1 MDTSSDRFPAVYL
14 RRAVAA
20 SRTGIGYATREL
32 MLVATCSMAVES
44 VARRIAGG
52 ALAAICLVLVPS
64 PAGAAHGVPIPVLT
78 TAPEYAKRLLD
89 GGHPIVFVD
98 LRPREDFAHGR
109 LPHALSVPLPELRRR
124 YHEISQTELVI
135 LYCDCPPEA
144 LAAAF
149 RFVAGEGYQN
159 ASVLAEGFRGWVKR
173 GYPVEPR

>member
-1 MDTSSDRFPAVYL
+1 MA
-14 RRAVAA
+14 
-20 SRTGIGYATREL
+20 
-32 MLVATCSMAVES
+32 VATCCTPVKAG
-44 VARRIAGG
+44 ARRLAGC
-52 ALAAICLVLVPS
+52 ALAAVWLQRAATPG
-64 PAGAAHGVPIPVLT
+64 GAAHGVPIAVVT

-89 GGHPIVFVD
+89 GGQPIVFVD
-98 LRPREDFAHGR
+98 LRPREAFAPGR
-109 LPHALSVPLPELRRR
+109 LPHALWFPLPELGRR

>member
-1 MDTSSDRFPAVYL
+1 M
-14 RRAVAA
+14 AA

-52 ALAAICLVLVPS
+52 ALAA
-64 PAGAAHGVPIPVLT
+64 
-78 TAPEYAKRLLD
+78 
-89 GGHPIVFVD
+89 
-98 LRPREDFAHGR
+98 
-109 LPHALSVPLPELRRR
+109 
-124 YHEISQTELVI
+124 
-135 LYCDCPPEA
+135 
-144 LAAAF
+144 AF

>member
-1 MDTSSDRFPAVYL
+1 MA
-14 RRAVAA
+14 
-20 SRTGIGYATREL
+20 
-32 MLVATCSMAVES
+32 VATCSMAVES
-44 VARRIAGG
+44 VARRVAGC
-52 ALAAICLVLVPS
+52 ALAAIWLLLAAS
-64 PAGAAHGVPIPVLT
+64 PGEAAHGVPVTVVT

-89 GGHPIVFVD
+89 GGQPIVFVD

>member
-1 MDTSSDRFPAVYL
+1 
-14 RRAVAA
+14 
-20 SRTGIGYATREL
+20 
-32 MLVATCSMAVES
+32 MLVATGSMAVKL
-44 VARRIAGG
+44 VARILPGVALVAGG
-52 ALAAICLVLVPS
+52 LLLAVS
-64 PAGAAHGVPIPVLT
+64 SGQAAHGVPIAVVT

-89 GGHPIVFVD
+89 GGQPIVFVD
-98 LRPREDFAHGR
+98 LRSRDDFAHGR

-124 YHEISQTELVI
+124 YPEISRTELVI

>member
-1 MDTSSDRFPAVYL
+1 
-14 RRAVAA
+14 
-20 SRTGIGYATREL
+20 
-32 MLVATCSMAVES
+32 MLVATGSMAVKL
-44 VARRIAGG
+44 VARMVAASALVAGG
-52 ALAAICLVLVPS
+52 LLLAVAS
-64 PAGAAHGVPIPVLT
+64 GQAAHGVPVPVVT

-89 GGHPIVFVD
+89 GGQPIVFVD
-98 LRPREDFAHGR
+98 LRPPEDFAHGR

-124 YHEISQTELVI
+124 YSEISRTELVI

-149 RFVAGEGYQN
+149 RFVVGEGYQN

>member
-1 MDTSSDRFPAVYL
+1 MS
-14 RRAVAA
+14 
-20 SRTGIGYATREL
+20 
-32 MLVATCSMAVES
+32 
-44 VARRIAGG
+44 G
-52 ALAAICLVLVPS
+52 ALAAGSLLLAVS
-64 PAGAAHGVPIPVLT
+64 SGGAAHGVPVPMIT

-89 GGHPIVFVD
+89 GGQSIVFVD

-124 YHEISQTELVI
+124 YHEISRTELVI

-149 RFVAGEGYQN
+149 RFVSGEGYQN

>member
-1 MDTSSDRFPAVYL
+1 MDTSSDRFPAIYL
-14 RRAVAA
+14 RRAAA
-20 SRTGIGYATREL
+20 ARRTGIGYATREL
-32 MLVATCSMAVES
+32 MLVATCSIAVES

-64 PAGAAHGVPIPVLT
+64 PAWAAHGVPIPVLT

-135 LYCDCPPEA
+135 LYCDCSPEA